1 MPEPSET
8 LSLRHKYQRLSYREK
23 LYIFREFKSKRKTKE
38 EILIQT
44 SISPSTFSII
54 IKTFERD
61 AWNKAEIYC
70 KVGSKLMQSQYIQ
83 HLIKKYIESAKGAY
97 TCRDIQLYVKRTS
110 RIHLEQSQI
119 RNYIRENLNMRYKKC
134 KPRPI
139 TLDLERQN
147 LLKMIFS
154 IKIIQ
159 KMKERKLLIN
169 VDEATIGRNTKSEYS
184 WSERGSS
191 RAIWN
196 IKFSKS
202 ASIISWIYSNG
213 LSLNAISDRTI
224 TSEIFLEF
232 LESLL
237 CFVIRKS
244 SYKSHQIVLILD
256 NWSIH
261 KTNSVKNWAKNN
273 SIDLFYIPPYTPELA
288 CVETYFAILKKRV
301 SQYETNRAVDLK
313 GPEGTKL
320 LNNAMRKMTES
331 EVKGIWK
338 ILSKEIYK
346 IIDKAENSL
355 FY

>member
-1 MPEPSET
+1 M
-8 LSLRHKYQRLSYREK
+8 KQ
-23 LYIFREFKSKRKTKE
+23 
-38 EILIQT
+38 
-44 SISPSTFSII
+44 
-54 IKTFERD
+54 
-61 AWNKAEIYC
+61 
-70 KVGSKLMQSQYIQ
+70 
-83 HLIKKYIESAKGAY
+83 
-97 TCRDIQLYVKRTS
+97 QLG
-110 RIHLEQSQI
+110 E
-119 RNYIRENLNMRYKKC
+119 
-134 KPRPI
+134 
-139 TLDLERQN
+139 
-147 LLKMIFS
+147 
-154 IKIIQ
+154 IQ
-159 KMKERKLLIN
+159 K
-169 VDEATIGRNTKSEYS
+169 VSTHGV
-184 WSERGSS
+184 RGSS

-202 ASIISWIYSNG
+202 ASIISWICSNG
-213 LSLNAISDRTI
+213 LSLNAILDRTI

-320 LNNAMRKMTES
+320 LSNVMRKMTES